1 MTEKELNNSKEI
13 LSNLASIFDNI
24 DNINDKNIQQSI
36 DDIKV
41 KVKQYK
47 KNDEN
52 YIDNKKNN

>member
-36 DDIKV
+36 DDIKR
-41 KVKQYK
+41 
-47 KNDEN
+47 
-52 YIDNKKNN
+52 